1 MHARVTDLSTGQ
13 VMCETDVAA
22 SSFIS
27 GEYVGLLFDDSQ
39 TGVADHDYE
48 IELTFSPELLNRGLS
63 LMTSEE

>member
-1 MHARVTDLSTGQ
+1 MHARVTDLSIGQ

-48 IELTFSPELLNRGLS
+48 IELTFRRSF
-63 LMTSEE
+63 